1 MRTRG
6 IKDFGV
12 RPVLDDRA
20 VNPIQSTPNRRLFGD
35 GLDVWIGKSK
45 DFSFMAVLSLCSS
58 LSH

>member
-20 VNPIQSTPNRRLFGD
+20 VNPIHANRRLFGD
-35 GLDVWIGKSK
+35 GLDVWIGKSR
-45 DFSFMAVLSLCSS
+45 DFSFMAALSLCNS
-58 LSH
+58 LSHC